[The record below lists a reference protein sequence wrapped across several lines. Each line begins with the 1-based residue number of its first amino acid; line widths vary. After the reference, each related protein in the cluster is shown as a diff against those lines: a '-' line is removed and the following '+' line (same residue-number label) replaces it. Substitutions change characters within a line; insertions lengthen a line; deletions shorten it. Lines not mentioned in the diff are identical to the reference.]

1 LNLYESHSN
10 ADSVDRDQLLIAAL
24 LSFWMQLRFTF
35 RNSHRAKKMTT
46 PSFLNNGDL
55 QLVLFG
61 GKGGVGKTTCATAAA
76 LFIARRSPR
85 NSFLLVSTDPAHS
98 LADSMAG
105 SLPPENLKII
115 EFNARECMAT
125 FKEMHSR
132 KLRDIA
138 RRGTF
143 LDEEDIGRLLDI
155 SFPGL
160 DELMAFLEISRLVE
174 DRSYDGIVVDTAP
187 TGHTIRL
194 LLMPE
199 LIRKWAMML
208 DALLAKHRYM
218 KKLFKGSYRRDEL
231 DHFIEGL
238 IISVRKMEALLQDR
252 DRCRFVPIMLAE
264 ALSVKETVMLV
275 NELEHLR
282 IALTDIV
289 VNRLYPENSCPTCS
303 YNHEHQMKELTNF
316 FLDNDLSRYSLW
328 GIPFYPVEICGA
340 KPLAFFWEKVT
351 SLNKNVCFPIK
362 VAPDLPPRVEA
373 APECPGT
380 EMTLLLF
387 AGKGG
392 VGKTTLACAT
402 AVRLAWELQGKEVL
416 LFSAD
421 PAHSLSACLD
431 VPVGPKPMKLTA
443 GLTAMEIDAQKEFET
458 LKKQYADEL
467 ERFLQSVMPNIDLKF
482 DRQVMERI
490 MDLAPPGLD
499 EIMALTLAMEF
510 LATGDYD
517 FFIFDSAPTGHLIRL
532 LELPE
537 IIDQWLKLFFC
548 LFLKYKRVFRLPGI
562 TQRLVQMSKNV
573 KNLRALLNDSTR
585 SALYA
590 VSILTEMAFE
600 ETKDLVTSCE
610 RMRVHVPVLFLNL
623 ATRAGECSLCSS
635 LSLREEKVRGKFQR
649 TFPSRHQ
656 TLIYRQS
663 EPRGIKRLYELG
675 QVLYQPGLITT
686 IDAGIN
692 VGITRKSKSGK
703 DVCQS
708 TSQ

>member
-1 LNLYESHSN
+1 
-10 ADSVDRDQLLIAAL
+10 
-24 LSFWMQLRFTF
+24 
-35 RNSHRAKKMTT
+35 
-46 PSFLNNGDL
+46 
-55 QLVLFG
+55 
-61 GKGGVGKTTCATAAA
+61 
-76 LFIARRSPR
+76 
-85 NSFLLVSTDPAHS
+85 
-98 LADSMAG
+98 
-105 SLPPENLKII
+105 
-115 EFNARECMAT
+115 
-125 FKEMHSR
+125 
-132 KLRDIA
+132 
-138 RRGTF
+138 
-143 LDEEDIGRLLDI
+143 
-155 SFPGL
+155 
-160 DELMAFLEISRLVE
+160 
-174 DRSYDGIVVDTAP
+174 
-187 TGHTIRL
+187 
-194 LLMPE
+194 
-199 LIRKWAMML
+199 
-208 DALLAKHRYM
+208 
-218 KKLFKGSYRRDEL
+218 
-231 DHFIEGL
+231 
-238 IISVRKMEALLQDR
+238 
-252 DRCRFVPIMLAE
+252 
-264 ALSVKETVMLV
+264 
-275 NELEHLR
+275 
-282 IALTDIV
+282 
-289 VNRLYPENSCPTCS
+289 
-303 YNHEHQMKELTNF
+303 
-316 FLDNDLSRYSLW
+316 
-328 GIPFYPVEICGA
+328 
-340 KPLAFFWEKVT
+340 
-351 SLNKNVCFPIK
+351 
-362 VAPDLPPRVEA
+362 
-373 APECPGT
+373 
-380 EMTLLLF
+380 
-387 AGKGG
+387 
-392 VGKTTLACAT
+392 
-402 AVRLAWELQGKEVL
+402 
-416 LFSAD
+416 
-421 PAHSLSACLD
+421 
-431 VPVGPKPMKLTA
+431 
-443 GLTAMEIDAQKEFET
+443 
-458 LKKQYADEL
+458 
-467 ERFLQSVMPNIDLKF
+467 MPNIDLKF

-675 QVLYQPGLITT
+675 QVLYQPRLITT